1 MGENKDGFK
10 RLGMYST
17 IDPDSVKMQTEPGG
31 IFFDIRHSEP
41 IQPNMVANIV
51 AIGVKEPIFVSESEG
66 ENWIYDGRQ
75 RYKNWCEAV
84 KIWKRLGEEIKPL
97 PCIIGI
103 VKPAQGALLGLS
115 LNTFHLAENPLTR
128 IQKALELIDVHGWDS
143 DQVAT
148 ANDVSPQQIKNW
160 RKVESLSPKVKAAI
174 HAGKIAVSA
183 AIKLADLPLDEQIRK
198 LTEIIESG
206 VKPTV
211 ANVAHNTK
219 KIKTNTGDLSAS
231 EEERSKEPRNL
242 KAIKKM
248 FQRLQAECKEGSE
261 WPEETKEQRLA
272 FLATTLAWIDGQRT
286 DDKLIEKWNLVG
298 A

>member
-31 IFFDIRHSEP
+31 IFYDVRHNEP

-51 AIGVKEPIFVSESEG
+51 SIGVKEPIFVSEFEG
-66 ENWIYDGRQ
+66 EKWIYDGRQ

-84 KIWKRLGEEIKPL
+84 KVWKDRGEEIKPL

-128 IQKALELIDVHGWDS
+128 IQKALELIDVHGWDT
-143 DQVAT
+143 DQVAQ
-148 ANDVSPQQIKNW
+148 ANDVSSQQIKNW
-160 RKVESLSPKVKAAI
+160 RKVESLSAKVKNAI
-174 HAGKIAVSA
+174 QSGKIAVSA
-183 AIKLADLPLDEQIRK
+183 ALKLADLPQDEQISK
-198 LTEIIESG
+198 LEELTASG
-206 VKPTV
+206 VKLTV

-219 KIKTNTGDLSAS
+219 KKDTGDLSAS
-231 EEERSKEPRNL
+231 EEERSKLPKNM
-242 KAIKKM
+242 KSVKKM
-248 FQRLQAECKEGSE
+248 FQQLQTECKESNG
-261 WPEETKEQRLA
+261 WPEEIKEQRLQ
-272 FLATTLAWIDGQRT
+272 FLSTVLAWIDGART
-286 DDKLIEKWNLVG
+286 DDKLVEKWNLVG